1 MPLARPLTRS
11 FTRHSGLLLCFLLV
25 GAALAVIVWTGALQ
39 GVSYQLLAWQRSLH
53 RSLTMAITELSG
65 APTLMTWV
73 SLLSISFVYG
83 VFHAAGPGHG
93 KAVLA
98 TYLATHGGA
107 VKRALGLSFAASLLQ
122 GLTAIMLVV
131 VLVYGLGWVTRQ
143 AMASVVWVEQAS
155 FLLVAALGVWL
166 CWRAVKQLRR
176 AYKPAVA
183 AHSHSHQHNHSHRH
197 DHNHESHVSHDSH
210 CCGGAH
216 HIEPQQVLD
225 WRTALMTVG
234 AIGMRPC
241 SGAVLMVGAASLLG
255 QFYVGVASVV
265 AMSVGTGLTVSALAV
280 ASIVARGWAQRRLA
294 KQQHSER
301 RVQKAAGWL
310 ALAGGTFIVLL
321 GGSLSVAGIVEPA
334 GGPLLSEPPARV
346 GHPLSG

>member
-11 FTRHSGLLLCFLLV
+11 FTRHSGLILCLLLV

-65 APTLMTWV
+65 APTLTTWV

-143 AMASVVWVEQAS
+143 AMGSVVWVEQAS
-155 FLLVAALGVWL
+155 FLLVAALGIWL
-166 CWRAVKQLRR
+166 CWRAIKQLRR
-176 AYKPAVA
+176 AYQPDVA
-183 AHSHSHQHNHSHRH
+183 AHSHSHEHGHEHVNSHEH
-197 DHNHESHVSHDSH
+197 DFSHDSH

-265 AMSVGTGLTVSALAV
+265 AMSIGTGLTVSALAV
-280 ASIVARGWAQRRLA
+280 ASILARGWAQRRLA
-294 KQQHSER
+294 TQQHSER
-301 RVQKAAGWL
+301 RVQKAVGWL
-310 ALAGGTFIVLL
+310 ALTGGAFIISL
-321 GGSLSVAGIVEPA
+321 GVSLSVAGITEPA
-334 GGPLLSEPPARV
+334 GGPLLNEPPARV